1 MIPSGNP
8 LCWYYFSIVIYEW
21 KIETSNVHVSSFLQ
35 TRELIIFG
43 KWASLKEDL
52 KLYILGEWSQPPVGL
67 TFQGDCRFYFKNF
80 LRTIEQ
86 NLWWH
91 TANHSSWLIPTF
103 FVFLISKDFSC
114 GFTRTLAWLCEGYD
128 YIVLIKSPRTHFR
141 VNPHSVLREC
151 QGTSCSKQARY
162 LNFKLLQQVSNSQ
175 RLSSQTNTQQ
185 FRQTGLIHKRWTT
198 EISNWGVR
206 CRNCDAVTCHTVV
219 HPTYQE
225 SV

>member
-1 MIPSGNP
+1 MGFFEGRFEALHFRWLITASSRID
-8 LCWYYFSIVIYEW
+8 FSRGLQVLLQ
-21 KIETSNVHVSSFLQ
+21 KFL
-35 TRELIIFG
+35 
-43 KWASLKEDL
+43 
-52 KLYILGEWSQPPVGL
+52 
-67 TFQGDCRFYFKNF
+67 KNHW
-80 LRTIEQ
+80 T

-91 TANHSSWLIPTF
+91 TVNHSSWLIATF
-103 FVFLISKDFSC
+103 FVFLISKYFYC
-114 GFTRTLAWLCEGYD
+114 GFTRPLAWLCEGYD

-141 VNPHSVLREC
+141 VNPHSLLREC

-162 LNFKLLQQVSNSQ
+162 LNFKLLQRVSNSQ
-175 RLSSQTNTQQ
+175 PISSQTNTQQ
-185 FRQTGLIHKRWTT
+185 FRQTALIHKRWTT